1 MLELKR
7 LTHLDREQHVCLSA
21 IERRLFHAPH
31 QLRRAYAECL
41 RQSNDRSQSWTLHA
55 AFDSAQLS
63 SVNAELNVD
72 IELGKARPL
81 SNFTQHDSKG
91 PLGA

>member
-1 MLELKR
+1 VLKLKR
-7 LTHLDREQHVCLSA
+7 LVRLDREGHVGLNA
-21 IERRLFHAPH
+21 IERRLFHASH
-31 QLRRAYAECL
+31 QFRRAYAECL
-41 RQSNDRSQSWTLHA
+41 RQSNDRSQSWTLHT
-55 AFDSAQLS
+55 AFDSAQLG

-91 PLGA
+91 SLGA